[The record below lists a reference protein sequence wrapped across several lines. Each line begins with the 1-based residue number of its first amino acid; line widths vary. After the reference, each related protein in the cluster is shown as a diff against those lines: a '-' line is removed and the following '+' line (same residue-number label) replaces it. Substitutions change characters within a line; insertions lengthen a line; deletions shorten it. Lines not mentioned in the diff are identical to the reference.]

1 MPDVNTPTTV
11 QEAQDGQAADGA
23 VVTFAEIPS
32 LAGRSFTGDWFAVDA
47 DRLALFDQ
55 ASYVDDNPDGF
66 DLSVYPEQL
75 VEGFHLLSLLDHLMS
90 RTLRPAPGEIS
101 GWNYGLDRVR
111 FVSPV
116 RAGER
121 MRLTF
126 EVVRAE
132 PRGDGYLLLFDCV
145 IEVEKRTRPGF
156 TAQWRVLWLPAEDS
170 EDEERRDD

>member
-1 MPDVNTPTTV
+1 MPDPNAPTTTLP
-11 QEAQDGQAADGA
+11 ASDG
-23 VVTFAEIPS
+23 VTVTFEQIPS
-32 LAGRSFTGDWFAVDA
+32 LAGRSFTGDWFAVDG
-47 DRLALFDQ
+47 DKLPLFEE
-55 ASYVDDNPDGF
+55 ASYVDQNPDGL

-75 VEGFHLLSLLDHLMS
+75 VEGFHLLSLLDHLMN
-90 RTLRPAPGEIS
+90 RVLRPAPGEIS

-126 EVVRAE
+126 EVLQAE

-145 IEVEKRTRPGF
+145 IEVENRTRPGF
-156 TAQWRVLWLPAEDS
+156 TAQWRVLWLPADDGDS
-170 EDEERRDD
+170 EDEECRDD

>member
-1 MPDVNTPTTV
+1 MPDVNAATSVP
-11 QEAQDGQAADGA
+11 AQDSRLADSV

-47 DRLALFDQ
+47 DRLPLFDR
-55 ASYVDDNPDGF
+55 ASYVDDNPDGY
-66 DLSVYPEQL
+66 DLTVYSEQL
-75 VEGFHLLSLLDHLMS
+75 VDGFHLLSLLDHLMTT
-90 RTLRPAPGEIS
+90 TLRPDPGEIA
-101 GWNYGLDRVR
+101 GWNYVMDRVR

-126 EVVRAE
+126 EVLEAE

-145 IEVEKRTRPGF
+145 IEVENRTRPGF
-156 TAQWRVLWLPAEDS
+156 TARWRVLWLPAEEID
-170 EDEERRDD
+170 DEERGDD

>member
-1 MPDVNTPTTV
+1 MPDAPAPVTAQV
-11 QEAQDGQAADGA
+11 SQDG
-23 VVTFAEIPS
+23 VTVTFAEIPS
-32 LAGRSFTGDWFAVDA
+32 LTGRSFTGDWFAVDGNK
-47 DRLALFDQ
+47 LPLFEE
-55 ASYVDDNPDGF
+55 ASYVDQNPDGL
-66 DLSVYPEQL
+66 DLALYPEQL

-90 RTLRPAPGEIS
+90 RVLRPAPGEIS

-126 EVVRAE
+126 EVLQAE

-145 IEVEKRTRPGF
+145 IEVENRTRPGF
-156 TAQWRVLWLPAEDS
+156 TAQWRVLWLPADDGDS
-170 EDEERRDD
+170 EEEECRDE